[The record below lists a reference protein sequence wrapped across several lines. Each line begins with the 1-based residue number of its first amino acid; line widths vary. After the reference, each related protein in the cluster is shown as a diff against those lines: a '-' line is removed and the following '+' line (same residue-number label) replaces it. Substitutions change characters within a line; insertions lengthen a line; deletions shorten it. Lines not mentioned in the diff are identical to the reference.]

1 MAYHFKNLR
10 MKKHLKYYLK
20 KNVPARWLELFSYK
34 AVTITKIPPPDAVI
48 SDLFVLRV
56 EDGWET
62 IFECLQFE
70 TLLNPSKKVNIKDII
85 FSFYTNK
92 GQLITERKV
101 ILPKEIKTTIN
112 VNQLVEDLT
121 LKEDGLFAIFH
132 PQKKNWIRHYDSF
145 LAERGYIGY
154 ANSRLGA
161 IKGYVHGN
169 LDAIARSDYIRK
181 DLLLGNYSFFNK
193 EYRLQHSFEPGNSY
207 ELYLV
212 NPTSTKQRLN
222 LVQKTNK
229 KEDRIIVDL
238 PPMGLYKYVKTVDK
252 NEDTTF
258 IIIESKLYLARPVV
272 FKIMPSSFDVFHG

>member
-1 MAYHFKNLR
+1 
-10 MKKHLKYYLK
+10 MKQYLKHYLK
-20 KNVPARWLELFSYK
+20 KNVPARWLELFSDK
-34 AVTITKIPPPDAVI
+34 AVSITKIPPPDAVI

-62 IFECLQFE
+62 IFECLQLE
-70 TLLNPSKKVNIKDII
+70 TLLNPIEKVDLQTII
-85 FSFYTNK
+85 FCFYTK
-92 GQLITERKV
+92 TGQFIKERKV
-101 ILPKEIKTTIN
+101 TLPKEIKTTIN
-112 VNQLVEDLT
+112 INQLVEDLT

-132 PQKKNWIRHYDSF
+132 PQKKYWIRQHDSF

-169 LDAIARSDYIRK
+169 LDAIARSDSKRT
-181 DLLLGNYSFFNK
+181 DLLLGNYSFFKK
-193 EYRLQHSFEPGNSY
+193 EYRLQHSLEPGNNY

-212 NPTSTKQRLN
+212 NPTSTKQRFN
-222 LVQKTNK
+222 LVQKTNQ

-238 PPMGLYKYVKTVDK
+238 PPMGLFKYVKTVDK

-258 IIIESKLYLARPVV
+258 IIIESKLYLARPIV

>member
-1 MAYHFKNLR
+1 
-10 MKKHLKYYLK
+10 MKQYLKHYLK

-34 AVTITKIPPPDAVI
+34 AVSMTKIPPTDAVI

-62 IFECLQFE
+62 IFECLQLE
-70 TLLNPSKKVNIKDII
+70 TLLNPSKKGDIQTLI
-85 FSFYTNK
+85 FCFYTK
-92 GQLITERKV
+92 TGQFIKERKV
-101 ILPKEIKTTIN
+101 TLQNEIKTTIN
-112 VNQLVEDLT
+112 INQLVEDLT
-121 LKEDGLFAIFH
+121 IEEDGLFAIFH
-132 PQKKNWIRHYDSF
+132 PQKKYWIRQHDSF

-154 ANSRLGA
+154 ANSRLGP

-169 LDAIARSDYIRK
+169 LDAIARSDSLRT
-181 DLLLGNYSFFNK
+181 DLLLGNYSFFKK
-193 EYRLQHSFEPGNSY
+193 EYRLQHSLEPGNNY

-212 NPTSTKQRLN
+212 NPTLTKQRFN
-222 LVQKTNK
+222 LVQKTNQ
-229 KEDRIIVDL
+229 KEDRIKVDL

-272 FKIMPSSFDVFHG
+272 FKIMPLSFDVFHG

>member
-1 MAYHFKNLR
+1 
-10 MKKHLKYYLK
+10 
-20 KNVPARWLELFSYK
+20 
-34 AVTITKIPPPDAVI
+34 VT
-48 SDLFVLRV
+48 
-56 EDGWET
+56 
-62 IFECLQFE
+62 
-70 TLLNPSKKVNIKDII
+70 
-85 FSFYTNK
+85 
-92 GQLITERKV
+92 
-101 ILPKEIKTTIN
+101 LPKEIKTTII

-132 PQKKNWIRHYDSF
+132 PQKKYWIRQHDSF

-169 LDAIARSDYIRK
+169 LDAIARSDSIRT
-181 DLLLGNYSFFNK
+181 DLLLGNYSFFKK
-193 EYRLQHSFEPGNSY
+193 EYRLQHSLEPGNNY
-207 ELYLV
+207 ELFLV
-212 NPTSTKQRLN
+212 NPTSTKQRFN
-222 LVQKTNK
+222 LVQKTIQ
-229 KEDRIIVDL
+229 KEDKITVDL

>member
-1 MAYHFKNLR
+1 
-10 MKKHLKYYLK
+10 MKQYLKHYLK

-34 AVTITKIPPPDAVI
+34 AVSITKIPPPDAVI

-56 EDGWET
+56 EDEWET

-70 TLLNPSKKVNIKDII
+70 TLLNPSEKVDLKTLI
-85 FSFYTNK
+85 FCFYTK
-92 GQLITERKV
+92 TGQFITERKV
-101 ILPKEIKTTIN
+101 KLPKEIKTTIN
-112 VNQLVEDLT
+112 INQLVEDLT
-121 LKEDGLFAIFH
+121 LKEDGLFTIFH
-132 PQKKNWIRHYDSF
+132 SQKKYWIRQYDSF

-154 ANSRLGA
+154 ANSRLGS

-169 LDAIARSDYIRK
+169 LDAIARSDSMRT
-181 DLLLGNYSFFNK
+181 DLLLGNYSFFKK
-193 EYRLQHSFEPGNSY
+193 EYRLQHSLEPGNNY

-212 NPTSTKQRLN
+212 NPTSTKQRFN
-222 LVQKTNK
+222 LVQKTNQ

>member
-1 MAYHFKNLR
+1 
-10 MKKHLKYYLK
+10 MKQYLKHYLK

-34 AVTITKIPPPDAVI
+34 AVSMTKIPPTDAVI

-62 IFECLQFE
+62 IFECLQLE
-70 TLLNPSKKVNIKDII
+70 TLLNPSKKRDIQTLI
-85 FSFYTNK
+85 FCFYTK
-92 GQLITERKV
+92 TGKFIKERKV
-101 ILPKEIKTTIN
+101 TLSNEIKTTIN
-112 VNQLVEDLT
+112 INQLVEDLT
-121 LKEDGLFAIFH
+121 IEEDGLFAIFH
-132 PQKKNWIRHYDSF
+132 PQKKYWIRQHDSF

-154 ANSRLGA
+154 ANSRLGP

-169 LDAIARSDYIRK
+169 LDAIARSDSLRT
-181 DLLLGNYSFFNK
+181 DLLLGNYSFFKK
-193 EYRLQHSFEPGNSY
+193 EYRLQHSLEPGNNY

-212 NPTSTKQRLN
+212 NPTSTKQRFN
-222 LVQKTNK
+222 LVQKTNQ
-229 KEDRIIVDL
+229 KEDRIKVDL

-272 FKIMPSSFDVFHG
+272 FKIMPLSFDVFHG

>member
-1 MAYHFKNLR
+1 
-10 MKKHLKYYLK
+10 MKQYLKHYLK
-20 KNVPARWLELFSYK
+20 KNVPARWLEFFSYK
-34 AVTITKIPPPDAVI
+34 AVSITKIPPPDAVI

-56 EDGWET
+56 EDEWET

-70 TLLNPSKKVNIKDII
+70 TLLNPSEKVDLKTLI
-85 FSFYTNK
+85 FCFYTK
-92 GQLITERKV
+92 TGQFITERKV
-101 ILPKEIKTTIN
+101 KLPKEIKTTIN
-112 VNQLVEDLT
+112 INQLVEDLT
-121 LKEDGLFAIFH
+121 LKEDGLFTIFH
-132 PQKKNWIRHYDSF
+132 SQKKYWIRQYDSF

-154 ANSRLGA
+154 ANSRLGS

-169 LDAIARSDYIRK
+169 LDAIARSDSMRT
-181 DLLLGNYSFFNK
+181 DLLLGNYSFFKK
-193 EYRLQHSFEPGNSY
+193 EYRLQHSLEPGNNY

-212 NPTSTKQRLN
+212 NPTSTKQRFN
-222 LVQKTNK
+222 LVQKTNQ

-272 FKIMPSSFDVFHG
+272 FKIMPLSFDVFHG

>member
-1 MAYHFKNLR
+1 
-10 MKKHLKYYLK
+10 MKQYLKTFLK
-20 KNVPARWLELFSYK
+20 KNVPARWLEMFSSK
-34 AVTITKIPPPDAVI
+34 AVSITKIPPMDAVI

-62 IFECLQFE
+62 YFECLQFDA
-70 TLLNPSKKVNIKDII
+70 LLNPNEEIELQTVVFCFYSKA
-85 FSFYTNK
+85 

-101 ILPKEIKTTIN
+101 TLPKEIKTTIN
-112 VNQLVEDLT
+112 LNQLVEDLT

-132 PQKKNWIRHYDSF
+132 PQKKYWIQQHDSF

-169 LDAIARSDYIRK
+169 LDAIARSDSMRT
-181 DLLLGNYSFFNK
+181 DLLLGNYSFFKK
-193 EYRLQHSFEPGNSY
+193 EYRLQHSLESGNNY

-212 NPTSTKQRLN
+212 NPTSIKQRFN
-222 LVQKTNK
+222 LIQKTNQ

-252 NEDTTF
+252 NEDTIF

>member
-1 MAYHFKNLR
+1 
-10 MKKHLKYYLK
+10 MKQYLKTFLK
-20 KNVPARWLELFSYK
+20 KNVPARWLEMLSSK
-34 AVTITKIPPPDAVI
+34 AVSITKIPPRDAVI

-62 IFECLQFE
+62 YFECLQFDA
-70 TLLNPSKKVNIKDII
+70 LLNPNEEIELQTVVFCFYSKA
-85 FSFYTNK
+85 
-92 GQLITERKV
+92 GQLITERKLT
-101 ILPKEIKTTIN
+101 LPREIKTTIN
-112 VNQLVEDLT
+112 LNQLVEDLN
-121 LKEDGLFAIFH
+121 LKEDSIFAIFH
-132 PQKKNWIRHYDSF
+132 PQKKYWIRQHDSF

-154 ANSRLGA
+154 ANKRLGP
-161 IKGYVHGN
+161 IKGFVHGN
-169 LDAIARSDYIRK
+169 LDAIARSDSKRT
-181 DLLLGNYSFFNK
+181 DFLLGNYSFFKK
-193 EYRLQHSFEPGNSY
+193 EYRLQHILEPGNKY

-212 NPTSTKQRLN
+212 NPTSTKQRFN
-222 LVQKTNK
+222 LVQKTNQ

>member
-1 MAYHFKNLR
+1 
-10 MKKHLKYYLK
+10 MKQYLKHYLK
-20 KNVPARWLELFSYK
+20 KNVPARWLELFSFK
-34 AVTITKIPPPDAVI
+34 AVSITKIPPPDAVI

-70 TLLNPSKKVNIKDII
+70 TLLNPSEKVDLQTLI
-85 FSFYTNK
+85 FCFYTK
-92 GQLITERKV
+92 TGQFITERKV
-101 ILPKEIKTTIN
+101 TLPKEIKTTIN
-112 VNQLVEDLT
+112 INQLVEDLT
-121 LKEDGLFAIFH
+121 LNEDGLFAIFH
-132 PQKKNWIRHYDSF
+132 PQKKYWIRQHDSF

-161 IKGYVHGN
+161 IKAYVHGN
-169 LDAIARSDYIRK
+169 LDAIARSDSMRT
-181 DLLLGNYSFFNK
+181 DLLLGNYSFFKK
-193 EYRLQHSFEPGNSY
+193 EYRLQHNLEPGNNY

-212 NPTSTKQRLN
+212 NPTSTKQRFN
-222 LVQKTNK
+222 LVQKTNQ

>member
-1 MAYHFKNLR
+1 MEHR
-10 MKKHLKYYLK
+10 DERIHQS
-20 KNVPARWLELFSYK
+20 R
-34 AVTITKIPPPDAVI
+34 ITRHPFGFWC
-48 SDLFVLRV
+48 DLFVLRV

-70 TLLNPSKKVNIKDII
+70 SLLNPSEKVDLKTLI
-85 FSFYTNK
+85 FCFYTK
-92 GQLITERKV
+92 TGQFITERKV
-101 ILPKEIKTTIN
+101 TLPKEIKTTIN
-112 VNQLVEDLT
+112 INQLVEDLT

-132 PQKKNWIRHYDSF
+132 PQKKYWIRQYDSF

-154 ANSRLGA
+154 ANSRLGS

-169 LDAIARSDYIRK
+169 LDAIARSDSMIT
-181 DLLLGNYSFFNK
+181 DLLLGNYSFFKK
-193 EYRLQHSFEPGNSY
+193 EYRLQHSLQPGNNY

-212 NPTSTKQRLN
+212 NPTSTKQRFN
-222 LVQKTNK
+222 LVQKTNQ

-238 PPMGLYKYVKTVDK
+238 PPLGLYKYAKTVDK

>member
-1 MAYHFKNLR
+1 
-10 MKKHLKYYLK
+10 MKQYLKHYLK

-34 AVTITKIPPPDAVI
+34 AVSMTKIPPRDAVI

-62 IFECLQFE
+62 IFECLQLE
-70 TLLNPSKKVNIKDII
+70 TLLNPSKNGDIQTLI
-85 FSFYTNK
+85 FCFYTK
-92 GQLITERKV
+92 TGQFIKERKV
-101 ILPKEIKTTIN
+101 TLPKEIKTTIN
-112 VNQLVEDLT
+112 INQLVEDLT
-121 LKEDGLFAIFH
+121 IEEDGLFAIFH
-132 PQKKNWIRHYDSF
+132 PQKKYWIRQHDSF

-154 ANSRLGA
+154 ANSRLGP

-169 LDAIARSDYIRK
+169 LDAIARSDSLRT
-181 DLLLGNYSFFNK
+181 DLLLGNYSFFKK
-193 EYRLQHSFEPGNSY
+193 EYRLQHSLEPGNNY

-212 NPTSTKQRLN
+212 NPTLTKQRFN
-222 LVQKTNK
+222 LVQKTNQ
-229 KEDRIIVDL
+229 KEDRIKVDL

-272 FKIMPSSFDVFHG
+272 FKIMPLSFDVFHG